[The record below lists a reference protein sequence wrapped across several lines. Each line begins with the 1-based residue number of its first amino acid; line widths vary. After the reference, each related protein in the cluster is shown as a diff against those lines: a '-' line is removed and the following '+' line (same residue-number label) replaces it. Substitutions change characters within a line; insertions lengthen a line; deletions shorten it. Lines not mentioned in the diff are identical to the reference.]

1 MLVSFGG
8 FAEQSNDMNALHAA
22 LHAAEVTTIE
32 GGESGE
38 PAEVSDPVESGVP
51 VEPTDP
57 TQPMEP
63 AQPTESGEPTAP
75 ADSAE
80 PTQPAQPSETT
91 QPSEPAEPAE
101 SAEPANPDA
110 PAETVPDGEQDTEEP
125 TEVQENNETL
135 GDAEPTDV
143 EIIMMLAAGALE
155 VDPRAGDCTHPEGQ
169 HTTGSEK
176 SVDYNTVLR
185 QDGANHYYSAQIVSW
200 TECGACGAILDY
212 EITAGEE
219 EEAHWTGSSSDY
231 CWVCGYQLAEIEPHE
246 HEPIEYTQEACI
258 YIDKD
263 KHRSVTYIMYESPC
277 AICGEAIP
285 AEDLP
290 PAKLVKDEYQDHFYD
305 PWSGDRCYCGAVKED
320 DCEHMYISERYEE
333 VGYKAGATPL
343 DENQHLREIEYI
355 TVDQICD
362 SCGAYLGYYYDY
374 GDGGTRTAK
383 EAHTMV
389 KTENGM
395 ECSICGYAKECA
407 HENTVLLDP
416 LEHMDYVENGAKFGY
431 TDLGDGKHSYKQ
443 WLNEVIQCQD
453 CGLIYAGDT
462 YIATRTETHTIN
474 EEGTYCFDCD
484 KEIEP
489 ETICWHADGLQKRIE
504 TYSEEP
510 FAKDAL
516 THVTVTYVT
525 THWYCPLCGDSW
537 SESDSQVST
546 IAEEHSYGED
556 GVCAECGYTRPECD
570 HTGEKYY
577 RYGDSLVKYTQMN
590 AEGHTYEVSERTI
603 EYCQDCGEVLSDEYV
618 LQFKETAPHNNNGS
632 GICID
637 CGWVTQCAHENTD
650 TFSDYPAEWNRISA
664 TPTEDGYL
672 HDARY
677 NIATTVS
684 CVDCGTVL
692 GVTYAEKVYGEP
704 HNLNNIGVCT
714 VCGYTCE
721 HGQINEND
729 TPPEPTYENNYDG
742 KTHTKTTYVTPGG
755 YCLICGIGIRPETEK
770 ITEDHTYAGGVCPC
784 GQEESPYCA
793 HTGLVW
799 ELQEGTPDHYENQD
813 GQCVAVGLEGRWQ
826 GKCRLCGEVLER
838 YDYDETYRAV
848 LGEHLIVG
856 NACTRCGYAPGCAH
870 ENALLTSNQN
880 EPVGAAVDNGDG
892 THTAT
897 VARTPYYSC
906 PDCGAAFNGPT
917 TVVENY
923 RQAHTYNENGL
934 CSACGAKNAC
944 THAGAVLLAETW
956 AEANILSR
964 DENMHT
970 LLCDGVISYYMCPIC
985 LAMWDEEID
994 VGQYTQ
1000 TEPHNFD
1007 EMGVCLTCGYAISCG
1022 HANTAQETY
1031 TESLG
1036 IGGSGNLGHNW
1047 RVREVTV
1054 TTCEDCGAVLEKNY
1068 GQIQRVDEYHVWNTA
1083 GHCEVCDYENPCQHP
1098 NAVFVP
1104 ADEGA
1109 PVPDFDSYEPID
1121 ATKHRYTY
1129 SIYGATVC
1137 PDCEQII
1144 GQITVG
1150 QTGLQGEEDH
1160 AFDEVTGVCA
1170 LCGYTPAAVCQ
1181 HTATREVRTNTTAYI
1196 SLSDIKHQERVDT
1209 KISRVCENCGETV
1222 SVETKTGTPGAIK
1235 THTYE
1240 TVGEDHVC
1248 SLCEHTCGHTSVA
1261 YGEPVPEETPFSYTT
1276 TSTQHTPVY
1285 KATRTDTCNG
1295 CGEQWT
1301 DNEVTVE
1308 GIAENHTF
1316 KDGVCEVCQYEC
1328 EHSWGEGS
1336 PIEGEPTGEYETSDA
1351 THAPIIA
1358 TGTKYTCS
1366 ICGDVKV
1373 EGGET
1378 ETGEAVSHTY
1388 EGGKCTECGHE
1399 CKHSKETAGEPVL
1412 GEVLSYET
1420 NDAQHTPTYKT
1431 ETTYTCEYCD
1441 NKRTG
1446 DGTQIGES
1454 EDHTYALSGEKYV
1467 CSVCQ
1472 HECAHAGAEVTK
1484 DTKFKEYTDL
1494 SDATHTKVN
1503 TVTTTTECK
1512 YCDYVNAVPVDEK
1525 AEPETHTYEGGKCTV
1540 CGYECKHSKE
1550 TAGEPVRG
1558 EVDSYAAD
1566 DAQHTPT
1573 YKTETTYTCD
1583 YCDNER
1589 TEDGTQVGESAAHT
1603 YVESDGKYVCSVC
1616 QHECAHTGAEVTKD
1630 TKVKEYTDLSDA
1642 THTKVNTVTTTTE
1655 CKYCAYVNTASVDEK
1670 AEPEAHTYAD
1680 GVCTVCQYACKHSQE
1695 TAGEPVRGEV
1705 LSYETDDAQHTPTYK
1720 TKTTYTCDFCGT
1732 ERTQDGTQ
1740 KGEPE
1745 AHTYEDGKCTV
1756 CKYECK
1762 HDATTDTYQDV
1773 FDAYTA
1779 VDGDDKNHTAS
1790 GTRVTTTT
1798 CNTCGT
1804 ETNVTEPAPYEEA
1817 QPHTYVDGV
1826 CTLCKHECGHS
1837 EPQSGMVFV
1846 ATSYQS
1852 NGSSGHTA
1860 TGDIHEITTCKCCNL
1875 TIEDTVYLE
1884 NQTQVEEHVFSG
1896 RTCRLCGYT
1905 RPETQEDDVVVDEP
1919 IFTDLDADEALH
1931 GVSAGEAVRMAT
1943 ALASVSEDIY
1953 ERYGEDVT
1961 VSVVYSDEVLTA
1973 DELEALNALEPAER
1987 MFVLL
1992 SVLGYE
1998 NEVNH
2003 TLETWEHTLSDEAAA
2018 LVAAVRARIEA
2029 MTDEERAAFDALV
2042 EDCFP
2047 LRKTAVDGEECDYVE
2062 ITLEIRIRLEA
2073 GYRLER
2079 YGFCESDGVW
2089 LLTKIS
2095 VAGVDG

>member
-1 MLVSFGG
+1 MARKRRNKERIFAILLTCVMLVSFCG

-22 LHAAEVTTIE
+22 LHAAEVTTIQ

-38 PAEVSDPVESGVP
+38 PAEVSDPVESDVP

-110 PAETVPDGEQDTEEP
+110 PAKTVPDGEQDTEEP

-176 SVDYNTVLR
+176 SVDYNTVLWR
-185 QDGANHYYSAQIVSW
+185 DETYHYYSAQIVSW

-219 EEAHWTGSSSDY
+219 GEEHWTGSSSDY
-231 CWVCGYQLAEIEPHE
+231 CWVCGYQLAEIGAHE
-246 HEPIEYTQEACI
+246 HEPIEYTEEALI

-263 KHRSVTYIMYESPC
+263 MHRSVTYIMYESPC

-395 ECSICGYAKECA
+395 ECSVCGYAEECA

-546 IAEEHSYGED
+546 IVEEHSYGED
-556 GVCAECGYTRPECD
+556 GVCAECGYTRPKCD

-603 EYCQDCGEVLSDEYV
+603 EYCQDCGEVLSDKYV
-618 LQFKETAPHNNNGS
+618 LQFDETAPHNNNGS

-650 TFSDYPAEWNRISA
+650 TFSDSPAEWNRISA
-664 TPTEDGYL
+664 TPTEDGYR

-692 GVTYAEKVYGEP
+692 GVTYTEVEQSEQ

-742 KTHTKTTYVTPGG
+742 KTHTKTTYVTLGG

-826 GKCRLCGEVLER
+826 GKCRICGEVLER

-856 NACTRCGYAPGCAH
+856 NACTRCGYAPACAH
-870 ENALLTSNQN
+870 ANKLLISNQN
-880 EPVGAAVDNGDG
+880 ESVGAATDNGDG

-906 PDCGAAFNGPT
+906 PDCGATFSGAS
-917 TVVENY
+917 TVVKNY
-923 RQAHTYNENGL
+923 RQTHTYNENGL
-934 CSACGAKNAC
+934 CTACGAKNVC
-944 THAGAVLLAETW
+944 THAGAVLLGEGY
-956 AEANILSR
+956 AEADVLSR
-964 DENMHT
+964 DENTHT
-970 LLCDGVISYYMCPIC
+970 LLCNGIMRYYTCPIC
-985 LAMWDEEID
+985 WAMWQEDID
-994 VGQYTQ
+994 AGQYPR
-1000 TEPHNFD
+1000 TEPHSFD
-1007 EMGVCLTCGYAISCG
+1007 ETGVCLDCGYALACG
-1022 HANTAQETY
+1022 HANTVEETY

-1036 IGGSGNLGHNW
+1036 IAGWGDLGHNW
-1047 RVREVTV
+1047 RVRQVTV
-1054 TTCEDCGAVLEKNY
+1054 TTCKDCGTVLSKTNGE
-1068 GQIQRVDEYHVWNTA
+1068 IQRVDEYHIWNTA
-1083 GHCEVCDYENPCQHP
+1083 GHCAVCDYENPCQHA
-1098 NAVFVP
+1098 NVVELP
-1104 ADEGA
+1104 AAEGA
-1109 PVPDFDSYEPID
+1109 PIPDFDSYEAID
-1121 ATKHRYTY
+1121 ETYHSYTY
-1129 SIYGATVC
+1129 SICGAKVC
-1137 PDCEQII
+1137 LDCEQII
-1144 GQITVG
+1144 GQMSVG
-1150 QTGLQGEEDH
+1150 QTGLQGKEEH
-1160 AFDEVTGVCA
+1160 EFDETTGVCT
-1170 LCGYTPAAVCQ
+1170 LCGYTPAEVCQ
-1181 HTATREVRTNTTAYI
+1181 HASTREVRTNTTTYI
-1196 SLSDIKHQERVDT
+1196 SISDFKHQERVDT
-1209 KISRVCENCGETV
+1209 KVSHVCENCGETV
-1222 SVETKTGTPGAIK
+1222 SEETKTGTPGAIK

-1240 TVGEDHVC
+1240 TVGENRVC
-1248 SLCEHTCGHTSVA
+1248 SVCEHTCGHTSIN
-1261 YGEPVPEETPFSYTT
+1261 YGDTVQEETPSSYETT
-1276 TSTQHTPVY
+1276 PTQHTPVY
-1285 KATRTDTCNG
+1285 KTTKTDACNC
-1295 CGEQWT
+1295 CGTEWT
-1301 DNEVTVE
+1301 NEGSVK
-1308 GIAENHTF
+1308 GAAENHTF
-1316 KDGVCEVCQYEC
+1316 KDGFCEVCQYAC
-1328 EHSWGEGS
+1328 EHEWGDGTT
-1336 PIEGEPTGEYETSDA
+1336 IEGEPTGEYEADDA
-1351 THAPIIA
+1351 THAPIIG

-1366 ICGDVKV
+1366 ICEDVKIESGDTTV
-1373 EGGET
+1373 GEP
-1378 ETGEAVSHTY
+1378 EAHTY
-1388 EGGKCTECGHE
+1388 ENGVCTVCEYE
-1399 CKHSKETAGEPVL
+1399 CKHSQETAGEPVQ
-1412 GEVLSYET
+1412 GDVLRYEAD
-1420 NDAQHTPTYKT
+1420 DAQHTPTYET
-1431 ETTYTCEYCD
+1431 ETTYTCEYCG
-1441 NKRTG
+1441 TESTQ
-1446 DGTQIGES
+1446 DGTQKGES

-1472 HECAHAGAEVTK
+1472 HECAHEGAEVK
-1484 DTKFKEYTDL
+1484 EDTQFKEYTDL
-1494 SDATHTKVN
+1494 NDATHTAVN
-1503 TVTTTTECK
+1503 TVTTTTDCK
-1512 YCDYVNAVPVDEK
+1512 YCDYVNASSVDEK
-1525 AEPETHTYEGGKCTV
+1525 AEPKAHTYENGVCTV
-1540 CGYECKHSKE
+1540 CEYECKHSQE
-1550 TAGEPVRG
+1550 TEGEPVRG
-1558 EVDSYAAD
+1558 EVLSYEAD

-1573 YKTETTYTCD
+1573 YETETTYTCE
-1583 YCDNER
+1583 YCG
-1589 TEDGTQVGESAAHT
+1589 TESTQDGTQKGESEDHT
-1603 YVESDGKYVCSVC
+1603 YALSGEKYVCSVC
-1616 QHECAHTGAEVTKD
+1616 QHECAHEGAEVKED
-1630 TKVKEYTDLSDA
+1630 TQFKEYTDLNDA
-1642 THTKVNTVTTTTE
+1642 THTAVNTVTTTTD
-1655 CKYCAYVNTASVDEK
+1655 CKYCDYVNAASVDEK
-1670 AEPEAHTYAD
+1670 AEPEA
-1680 GVCTVCQYACKHSQE
+1680 
-1695 TAGEPVRGEV
+1695 
-1705 LSYETDDAQHTPTYK
+1705 
-1720 TKTTYTCDFCGT
+1720 
-1732 ERTQDGTQ
+1732 
-1740 KGEPE
+1740 
-1745 AHTYEDGKCTV
+1745 
-1756 CKYECK
+1756 
-1762 HDATTDTYQDV
+1762 
-1773 FDAYTA
+1773 
-1779 VDGDDKNHTAS
+1779 
-1790 GTRVTTTT
+1790 
-1798 CNTCGT
+1798 
-1804 ETNVTEPAPYEEA
+1804 
-1817 QPHTYVDGV
+1817 HTYVDGV

-1905 RPETQEDDVVVDEP
+1905 RPETQEDDVVADEP

-1931 GVSAGEAVRMAT
+1931 GVSADGAVRMAT

-2003 TLETWEHTLSDEAAA
+2003 TLEAWEHTLSDEAAA